1 MMPGIMQ
8 RRHFLLAILAAPLL
22 ASCKQDRDAVAAPL
36 PREVT
41 DASVAQFCGMSLTE
55 HGGPKAQIFMRGL
68 PDPYWFA
75 TVRDAF
81 AFLMLPET
89 PKAVAATYVNDMA
102 RVKNWEQP
110 EPGAWIEADQASY
123 VIGSRRRSGMNTD
136 EAIPFGDAAAAR
148 KFVAAEGGRIVRF
161 ADMPRDYIL
170 ASKSGDL

>member
-1 MMPGIMQ
+1 MK
-8 RRHFLLAILAAPLL
+8 RRDVVLALLGTPFL
-22 ASCKQDRDAVAAPL
+22 ASCKPDRAAAL
-36 PREVT
+36 IKPREVT

-55 HGGPKAQIFMRGL
+55 HGGPKAQIFIRGL

-81 AFLMLPET
+81 AFLLLPET
-89 PKAVAATYVNDMA
+89 PKAVTASFVNDMA

-110 EPGAWIEADQASY
+110 EPGQWIEAEKAFY
-123 VIGSRRRSGMNTD
+123 VIGSRRRSGMNTE

-148 KFVAAEGGRIVRF
+148 DFVKVDGGRIVSF

-170 ASKSGDL
+170 NATPGEL